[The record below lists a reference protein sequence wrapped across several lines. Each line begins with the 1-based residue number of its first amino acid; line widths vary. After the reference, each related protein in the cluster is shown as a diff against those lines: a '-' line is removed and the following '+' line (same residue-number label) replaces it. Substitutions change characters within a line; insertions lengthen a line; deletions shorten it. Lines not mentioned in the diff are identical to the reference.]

1 LGSTVFGLKKFEC
14 HRTNKKSPA
23 REASGISFGHGWGGY
38 LANDNNV
45 AGLGTLGA
53 LLNRE
58 FDLLAF
64 IQVFEAVALDGREMD
79 EDILAA
85 IASDKAVALGAIE
98 PFDCAGDTSRHVFAP
113 SSKKRKV
120 GL

>member
-1 LGSTVFGLKKFEC
+1 MLGSTGDFVWQ
-14 HRTNKKSPA
+14 
-23 REASGISFGHGWGGY
+23 SGC
-38 LANDNNV
+38 LADDNDV
-45 AGLGTLGA
+45 AGLGALGA

-64 IQVFEAVALDGREMD
+64 IQVFETISLDGREMD

-85 IASDKAVALGAIE
+85 FASDEAVAFGAIE
-98 PFDCAGDTSRHVFAP
+98 PFDCAGDTSGHVFAP